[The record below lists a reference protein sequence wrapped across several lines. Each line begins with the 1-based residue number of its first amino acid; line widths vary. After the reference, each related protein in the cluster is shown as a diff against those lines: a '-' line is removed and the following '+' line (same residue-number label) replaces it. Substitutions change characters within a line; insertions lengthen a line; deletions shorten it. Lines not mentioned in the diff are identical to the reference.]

1 MLEHGCDAGMSSV
14 VMHIC
19 ITTLDMPAS
28 QPCVWLSGVV
38 PFQVCG
44 CWCLYV
50 GPIMMLAYSMIGRTS
65 VV

>member
-14 VMHIC
+14 VMHDVSGC
-19 ITTLDMPAS
+19 M
-28 QPCVWLSGVV
+28 SGVV

-50 GPIMMLAYSMIGRTS
+50 GPR
-65 VV
+65 

>member
-14 VMHIC
+14 VMH
-19 ITTLDMPAS
+19 DR
-28 QPCVWLSGVV
+28 VWLSGVV

-50 GPIMMLAYSMIGRTS
+50 GPR
-65 VV
+65 